1 SCTGQCS
8 TCRAS
13 TWRRRSASSCASRR
27 PTRASTARGRSSSW
41 PGLTRPRSWR
51 CRTDGRSQKTEVR
64 MRPRGAMAM
73 TRCDGR
79 RLVFCLLSS
88 VFCLLPAACQ
98 QKMAAQPS
106 YKPLDASSFFDDGQ
120 SARPV
125 VPGTVARGHLRTD
138 LALFTGKRSGE
149 SRNWLRPA
157 AAVGMGTQGVLGV
170 MAVAAAEQ
178 NDYVDTFPLPVTR
191 EFVRH
196 GHDRFMIYC
205 VVCHDPLGTGR
216 GKIVER
222 GYTRPP
228 SFHIE
233 RLRQAPVGH
242 FFGVIT
248 NGYGSMPEY
257 RAQVPPRDRWA
268 IVAYIRALQ
277 QSQHASLEDVPE
289 EERAKIHD
297 GGQRP

>member
-1 SCTGQCS
+1 MKSGF
-8 TCRAS
+8 CRP
-13 TWRRRSASSCASRR
+13 SRR
-27 PTRASTARGRSSSW
+27 LLP
-41 PGLTRPRSWR
+41 
-51 CRTDGRSQKTEVR
+51 
-64 MRPRGAMAM
+64 
-73 TRCDGR
+73 
-79 RLVFCLLSS
+79 LVVL
-88 VFCLLPAACQ
+88 CLLPACQ
-98 QKMAAQPS
+98 QKMAEQPS
-106 YKPLDASSFFDDGQ
+106 YKPFTPSPFFDDGQ

-149 SRNWLRPA
+149 SRNWMRPA

-228 SFHIE
+228 SFHID
-233 RLRQAPVGH
+233 RLREAPVGH
-242 FFGVIT
+242 IFDVIT
-248 NGYGSMPEY
+248 NGYGSMPSY
-257 RAQVPPRDRWA
+257 REQIPPRDRWA
-268 IVAYIRALQ
+268 IVAYVRALQ
-277 QSQHASLEDVPE
+277 LSQHFPEKELTDQMREEWKKSSQSQGAE
-289 EERAKIHD
+289 
-297 GGQRP
+297 GQPQ